1 MADDN
6 LREVTT
12 ESISATKSLNKLSV
26 AIDKLAKSTETV
38 KLTRFNTQLQTLSTT
53 ISSIQA
59 PTNMNKFANSIS
71 KLSNIAGNVSFA
83 GFSKKM
89 EALVKGLGVFSN
101 TNLGDTKGISN
112 LLNSIS
118 KLPKTIESINNIDSK
133 QLELFTQ
140 RVTKLVNDLAP
151 LNSKLGNVLTLFK
164 LYPSVVRGASKP
176 THSFGSRI
184 KSLNSKFFNLQ
195 RLLGGVGIIFLI
207 RKLTHT
213 LSDCFK
219 ISNDYIETLNLFA
232 VSMDSNGDEAKKLV
246 DSWQAILG
254 LDPELVMEQWGELNL
269 LLQGFG
275 DTSEQWNNASY
286 SMSKNIS
293 QLAYDMSSLY
303 NVDVETAFAK
313 LQSGMSGMSRP
324 LRAWGIDISQ
334 TALEEFAL
342 TKGIEKSVKTMTQAE
357 KAQLRY
363 MIIMEKTAEKAMNIQ
378 GDLARTI
385 TTPGNALRILKQQFT
400 QLKRA
405 IGDFITPIVSRFIPY
420 VKAFTEG
427 LIEMFKALTEVM
439 NTITG
444 YSPKTMEDFQSNLQG
459 SSTFAEDAAESYE
472 ELTNSI
478 YGLVSGIDKFNTLSK
493 GNDEENI
500 VGGYFLDEEALEDY
514 DFTKGLEEQISEAKR
529 VLQPFFKDLT
539 EKLKAFIERVN
550 MIDDPLGKMIKLFKI
565 LIGIKLSLW
574 AIQGTLGLVNL
585 YINFKKLIGVVIS
598 AIRTM
603 LLFAASVI
611 KKVVVAISVLIGE
624 INMGMISITTL
635 ISGFAALIAGIAIF
649 IALAGRMGSW
659 QKVITIFT
667 SLAVAIAAAAI
678 ALNAF
683 KGGIGAA
690 ITAASIAGGVVLATG
705 SIIAASSKNKFA
717 DGGLPTTGSL
727 FVANEKGPEWLGKMG
742 NSSAVVNDSQM
753 SDIMYNAVK
762 DGVID
767 AMYIGDGEDNKNI
780 NINFNGLNS
789 NELARVLCTPVITE
803 LTRRGYKIQKA

>member
-26 AIDKLAKSTETV
+26 AIDKLARSTEGV
-38 KLTRFNTQLQTLSTT
+38 KLTRFNTQLQALSTT
-53 ISSIQA
+53 ISSIKA
-59 PTNMNKFANSIS
+59 PNNMNTFANSVS

-112 LLNSIS
+112 LVNSIS
-118 KLPKTIESINNIDSK
+118 KLPKIIESINNIDSK

-176 THSFGSRI
+176 TQTFGSWINR
-184 KSLNSKFFNLQ
+184 LNSKFFNLQ

-232 VSMDSNGDEAKKLV
+232 VSMDSNGEEAKKLV

-275 DTSEQWNNASY
+275 DTSEQWGNASY
-286 SMSKNIS
+286 KMSKNLS

-363 MIIMEKTAEKAMNIQ
+363 MIIMEKSAKEAMNIQ

-405 IGDFITPIVSRFIPY
+405 IGDFITPIVSKFIPY

-427 LIEMFKALTEVM
+427 LIEMFKALTEIM
-439 NTITG
+439 YTITG
-444 YSPKTMEDFQSNLQG
+444 YSPQTMEDFQSNLDD
-459 SSTFAEDAAESYE
+459 SSTSADDAADSYDN
-472 ELTNSI
+472 LTKSI
-478 YGLVSGIDKFNTLSK
+478 YGLVGGLDKFNVLSK
-493 GNDEENI
+493 GDDENN
-500 VGGYFLDEEALEDY
+500 VGNYFLDEDALEDY
-514 DFTKGLEEQISEAKR
+514 DFTKGLTEQISEAKK

-539 EKLKAFIERVN
+539 EKLKALIER
-550 MIDDPLGKMIKLFKI
+550 IGLIEDPLGKIIKLLKI
-565 LIGIKLSLW
+565 LIGVKLGLW
-574 AIQGTLGLVNL
+574 AIQGAVGLVDL
-585 YINFKKLIGVVIS
+585 YINFKKLIGVIGH
-598 AIRTM
+598 AIEVM
-603 LLFAASVI
+603 LSFAATVI
-611 KKVVVAISVLIGE
+611 KKVVTAIAVLIGE
-624 INMGMISITTL
+624 IYTGKIAISTL
-635 ISGFAALIAGIAIF
+635 ISGFAMLVAGLATF
-649 IALAGRMGSW
+649 IALSSKMGSW
-659 QKVITIFT
+659 QKAITIFT
-667 SLAVAIAAAAI
+667 SLAIAIAAAAI

-683 KGGIGAA
+683 KGGVGAA
-690 ITAASIAGGVVLATG
+690 ITAASIAGGVTLATG
-705 SIIAASSKNKFA
+705 SIIFAASKNKFA

-742 NSSAVVNDSQM
+742 NSSAVVNDTQM

-767 AMYIGDGEDNKNI
+767 AMYINDGEDNKNI
-780 NINFNGLNS
+780 NINFNGLNN